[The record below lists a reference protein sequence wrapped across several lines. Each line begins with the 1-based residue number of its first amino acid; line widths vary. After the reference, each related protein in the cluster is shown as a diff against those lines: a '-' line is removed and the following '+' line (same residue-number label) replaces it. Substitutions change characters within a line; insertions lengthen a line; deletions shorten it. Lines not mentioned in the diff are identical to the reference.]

1 MKRTL
6 ALILALVLLLGTV
19 SYTAFA
25 EEQSDVNQL
34 SLKLGNDRLIS
45 EYHEWIDGKKVGLI
59 TNPTGVNSEGK
70 SMIDV
75 LASYKNTSLVALY
88 GPEHGIDG
96 KAKAGAYVKSYI
108 HPELQI
114 PVYSLYGD
122 TRMPTEDMLKNVDV
136 LIFDIQD
143 IGARSY
149 TFISTLNYAMVAAK
163 KYNKQVIV
171 LDRPN
176 PVGGVIVEGPVL
188 EEKYKSFVGID
199 LIPIAH
205 GMTVGEIAHFFNRNI
220 EANLFVVPMEGYVRD
235 MVWQDTGL
243 EWIPTSPMI
252 SDIDAAFGYMA
263 TGMGEGTGIYQADK
277 FKWIG
282 GKGIDEKKYA
292 ELLNKAELPGVTF
305 VPEKIN
311 GVGGVRLK
319 IEDYHTFN
327 PAKTGIYAL
336 AYARQLTQFKVPKS
350 EKSIVMFEKIMGS
363 NTFGQYLEKNLT
375 PQEIEKAYQAELDL
389 FKKEREK
396 YLIYPMSTDES
407 KEADLAEVSPE
418 KPVVEQP
425 NNESTKA
432 PSSTNTTTTAPAVP
446 EKKQSKDE
454 KVVYLTIDDGPSS
467 ETKRILDILVQ
478 EKVLANF
485 FVIGSNIKGRED
497 LLKRAV
503 QEGHLV
509 AGHTYSHN
517 YNEIYKS
524 PEAFFKDLEKGNELI
539 EKATGVKPT
548 IIRFPGG
555 SNNNVSKKAQDPKR
569 YGKNQWIMPD
579 LVKEIEKRGYR
590 HFDWN
595 VSIGDSSSGIS
606 DKETFLQRVKDGV
619 KNKKTVVLLMH
630 DAGNKKTSVDALPEI
645 IQYLK
650 SQNYTFKVLD
660 DKAPDI
666 TFLKAK

>member
-6 ALILALVLLLGTV
+6 ASLLAIILLLATIT
-19 SYTAFA
+19 YTAFA
-25 EEQSDVNQL
+25 EEQSVVNKM
-34 SLKLGNDRLIS
+34 SLKLGNDLLINQ
-45 EYHEWIDGKKVGLI
+45 YPQWIDGKKIGLI

-75 LASYKNTSLVALY
+75 LASYEYTSLVALY

-96 KAKAGAYVKSYI
+96 KAKAGSYVKSYT
-108 HPELQI
+108 HPDLQI

-122 TRMPTEDMLKNVDV
+122 TRMPTEDMLRNVDL

-163 KYNKQVIV
+163 KYNKQIIV

-199 LIPIAH
+199 LFPIAH
-205 GMTVGEIAHFFNRNI
+205 GMTVGEIAQFFNRNI
-220 EANLFVVPMEGYVRD
+220 EADLRVVPMEGYTRD
-235 MVWQDTGL
+235 MIWQDTGL

-252 SDIDAAFGYMA
+252 SDLDAAFGYMA

-282 GKGIDEKKYA
+282 GKGIDEQKFA
-292 ELLNKAELPGVTF
+292 DLLNNAVLPGVTF
-305 VPEKIN
+305 VPEKMN

-336 AYARQLTQFKVPKS
+336 TYAHQLTQFKVPKS

-363 NTFGQYLEKNLT
+363 NKFGQYLEQNLT
-375 PQEIEKAYQAELDL
+375 PQEIEKAYQADLEL
-389 FKKEREK
+389 FKKEREQ
-396 YLIYPMSTDES
+396 YLIYPISTETNS
-407 KEADLAEVSPE
+407 E
-418 KPVVEQP
+418 KPAVEQP
-425 NNESTKA
+425 SNDPSKA
-432 PSSTNTTTTAPAVP
+432 IGEPKTTITPPVASQPN
-446 EKKQSKDE
+446 QNKDE

-467 ETKRILDILVQ
+467 QTKRILDILAQ
-478 EKVLANF
+478 EKVPANF
-485 FVIGSNIKGRED
+485 FVIGSNIKGRDD

-503 QEGHLV
+503 KEGHLV

-524 PEAFFKDLEKGNELI
+524 PTAFFKDLEKGNELI
-539 EKATGVKPT
+539 EKATGIKPT

-555 SNNNVSKKAQDPKR
+555 SNNNVSKKAQDPKL
-569 YGKNQWIMPD
+569 YGKNQWIMED
-579 LVKEIEKRGYR
+579 LVKEIEKQGYVY
-590 HFDWN
+590 FDWN
-595 VSIGDSSSGIS
+595 ASIGDSASGIN
-606 DKETFLQRVKDGV
+606 DKESFLQRVKDGV
-619 KNKKTVVLLMH
+619 KNKKTVVLLIH
-630 DAGNKKTSVDALPEI
+630 DAANKKTTVDALPEI
-645 IQYLK
+645 IKYLK
-650 SQNYTFKVLD
+650 SQSYTFKVLD
-660 DKAPDI
+660 EKAPKI
-666 TFLKAK
+666 TFLKSK